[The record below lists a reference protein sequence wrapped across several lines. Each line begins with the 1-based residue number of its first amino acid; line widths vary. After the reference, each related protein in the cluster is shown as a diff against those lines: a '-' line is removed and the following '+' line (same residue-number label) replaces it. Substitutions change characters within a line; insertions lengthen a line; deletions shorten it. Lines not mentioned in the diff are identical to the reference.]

1 MFFVAAKS
9 FKDQSCNLLIFLC
22 NETNIDM
29 IRVLPILC
37 ADSNWAIFSDDPIS

>member
-1 MFFVAAKS
+1 MFFCGSQEFQRSVMQ
-9 FKDQSCNLLIFLC
+9 FTDFLC